1 MRNLLVLTL
10 FLGIAAGTAHAAQP
24 APPATPAQRFV
35 VFFQEWSAGLDD
47 AARSVI
53 GNAAAYAKDHTGSF
67 VRVNGFADPTGSR
80 KANLLLAELRMQVVI
95 DGLQADGVPPSRII
109 GRGHGPVTF
118 GLSSQESRRVE
129 IGVGKH

>member
-1 MRNLLVLTL
+1 MRHLLVLTL
-10 FLGIAAGTAHAAQP
+10 FLGITAGVVHAAQP

-53 GNAAAYAKDHTGSF
+53 GHAADSAREHAGSF

-80 KANLLLAELRMQVVI
+80 KANLLLADLRMQVVI
-95 DGLQADGVPPSRII
+95 DALQADGVPPSRII
-109 GRGHGPVTF
+109 GRGHGPVKF

-129 IGVGKH
+129 IGVGRR